1 MITQNQARETIK
13 ELKELYGLT
22 YTEISAITNISRSHL
37 TAFLKERA
45 NLKKNKLDTIE
56 RLRIH
61 YKGEM
66 KNE

>member
-1 MITQNQARETIK
+1 MITQEQARETIR

-37 TAFLKERA
+37 TAFIKERA
-45 NLKKNKLDTIE
+45 NLKKNKLDSIE
-56 RLRIH
+56 NLKIK

-66 KNE
+66 HNE

>member
-1 MITQNQARETIK
+1 MLTQEQARKTIK

-45 NLKKNKLDTIE
+45 NLKKNKLDSIE
-56 RLRIH
+56 KLKIN